1 MSFAFLLKY
10 AWKNYPFKVILYFI
24 YSFILSACASFIPL
38 LVQTL
43 IDFAIEKENIKN
55 IHEFGI
61 KLIFVVFV
69 LYFIYLLNLKNLN
82 TLIQEIMCRFRKKIC
97 SSILLN
103 PHIHSKKIETYEIIH
118 HIFYNL
124 TNLEADLSNLFR
136 MILYNIFIVINIF
149 IIIFIKNK
157 TLFVSFSIIFMLP
170 IFISLFIGHSLTK
183 YNHNTLTHFNALNL
197 LLNNIFYGLKILKI
211 FSREKNELSKIDKS
225 QNTYLQER
233 KKLISVE
240 SMIKPLNYAAELL
253 GIIIVIWVGSYYII
267 NGVIT
272 PGLLMAFL
280 MYAEILAEP
289 STEISDYIILYKSTK
304 SILHRLDPLYKMC
317 FTKNTSL
324 FTNQKKLSVIQSI
337 SLKNVGFKY
346 ENMKESTFKNINFTA
361 QKGDII
367 GILGKNGSGKTTLM
381 NILMGF
387 IKPID
392 GEILVNNQNLYT
404 YYEKQMRS
412 KISLMSQE
420 NFIFNDTFEYNI
432 TLGRKKISKNHFF
445 EIIKQTQLENLL
457 NKLPFGKNTILDSKT
472 IHLSGGECQKISL
485 ARLLLSNADVIIFD
499 EPCNHLDVHFME
511 KFKEII
517 RDLAKSKIIIIIEHR
532 PHFLNNLASK
542 TIKLT

>member
-1 MSFAFLLKY
+1 MNFAFLLKY
-10 AWKNYPFKVILYFI
+10 AWKHYPFKVILYFI
-24 YSFILSACASFIPL
+24 YSFILSLCASFIPL

-43 IDFAIEKENIKN
+43 IDFAIEKENIN
-55 IHEFGI
+55 IIHELGL
-61 KLIFVVFV
+61 KLIFIVLV
-69 LYFIYLLNLKNLN
+69 LYFVYLLNLKNIN

-97 SSILLN
+97 SSILLK
-103 PHIHSKKIETYEIIH
+103 PHIQSKKMEISEIIH

-124 TNLEADLSNLFR
+124 TNLEANLSNLFR
-136 MILYNIFIVINIF
+136 MILFNIFIVINIF

-157 TLFVSFSIIFMLP
+157 TLFISFSIIFMLP

-183 YNHNTLTHFNALNL
+183 YNRNTLTHFNAFNL
-197 LLNNIFYGLKILKI
+197 LLNNVFYGLKILKI

-289 STEISDYIILYKSTK
+289 STQISDYVILYKSTK
-304 SILHRLDPLYKMC
+304 AILHRLDPLYEMC

-324 FTNQKKLSVIQSI
+324 FTNQKKLSGIQSI
-337 SLKNVGFKY
+337 SLKNVSFKY

-361 QKGDII
+361 KKGDII

-432 TLGRKKISKNHFF
+432 TLGRKKVSKNHFF
-445 EIIKQTQLENLL
+445 EIIKQTELEHLL
-457 NKLPFGKNTILDSKT
+457 NKLPFGKGTILDSKT
-472 IHLSGGECQKISL
+472 IHLSGGESQKISL

-517 RDLAKSKIIIIIEHR
+517 RELAKSKIIIIIEHR
-532 PHFLNNLASK
+532 PLFLTNLASN
-542 TIKLT
+542 TIKLS